1 MRAEGRLYKGCLY
14 TGLIITPQGSKV
26 LEFNCRF
33 GDPELQPIV
42 PLIESDMVP
51 FLLGIAEGRL
61 PEEGIKWSKGA
72 AICVVMASGG
82 YPGFYQTGFK
92 IKGLEEVSK
101 VKDVVVFHAG
111 TKKENGIWKT
121 AGGRVLGITAKGKDI
136 PEARSRV
143 YQAVAKISW
152 EGEHHRTDIGQ
163 KAFKAG
169 FQIKMGLR
177 KSEPQKLKGGEKME
191 IGWFSSGRDQAAIEL
206 LRVVQKAIRE
216 GEIKARIK
224 FVFSNREKEES
235 RATHNFLDFAYHDA
249 GLPIETFS
257 SKKFKPELRQENL
270 EKWRREYH
278 VANIISGWF
287 RPVTNFSSGPF
298 ATKWVLTSAELVV
311 LRSRN
316 LTKFPSLLKNRQC
329 SVPSW
334 KRRRRCR

>member
-61 PEEGIKWSKGA
+61 PEEGIKWSEGA

-101 VKDVVVFHAG
+101 VKDVVIFHAG

-152 EGEHHRTDIGQ
+152 WDGEHHRTDIGQ
-163 KAFKAG
+163 KALKHG
-169 FQIKMGLR
+169 FQMKMGL
-177 KSEPQKLKGGEKME
+177 
-191 IGWFSSGRDQAAIEL
+191 
-206 LRVVQKAIRE
+206 
-216 GEIKARIK
+216 
-224 FVFSNREKEES
+224 
-235 RATHNFLDFAYHDA
+235 
-249 GLPIETFS
+249 
-257 SKKFKPELRQENL
+257 
-270 EKWRREYH
+270 
-278 VANIISGWF
+278 
-287 RPVTNFSSGPF
+287 
-298 ATKWVLTSAELVV
+298 
-311 LRSRN
+311 
-316 LTKFPSLLKNRQC
+316 
-329 SVPSW
+329 
-334 KRRRRCR
+334 